1 MYRLLALL
9 MCLALPAHA
18 ETVVAGLSQKQVA
31 ITANFDGS
39 DILVYGAV
47 KRDAPAPEGGP
58 LQAIIAVSGPLEPV
72 VVRRKAKRVGIWVNT
87 DTVEIDSAPSFYA
100 IATSAPLSFVLSDTE
115 DLRYR
120 LSTERA
126 IRSVDAPQTVA
137 DSENFTEALIRI
149 RRDSGLYQMD
159 EGGVTMTDETLF
171 SASFELPSNL
181 TEGAYTARILLTRDG
196 MVVDEYKAILDVR
209 KVGLERFLYTLA
221 HEQSFLYGL
230 LSLTIAILAG
240 WGASAIFTVF
250 RK

>member
-1 MYRLLALL
+1 MFRLILL
-9 MCLALPAHA
+9 LVCLALPAQA

-47 KRDAPAPEGGP
+47 KRNAPAPDGGP
-58 LQAIIAVSGPLEPV
+58 LHAIIAVSGPLDPV

-87 DTVEIDSAPSFYA
+87 DTVEIDAAPSFYA
-100 IATSAPLSFVLSDTE
+100 IATSGPLTQVLSDTE
-115 DLRYR
+115 DLRYKI
-120 LSTERA
+120 STERM
-126 IRSVDAPQTVA
+126 IRSIDAPQTVG
-137 DSENFTEALIRI
+137 DSQDFTEALIRI
-149 RRDSGLYQMD
+149 RRNNGLYQLN
-159 EGGVTMTDETLF
+159 ESSVTMTDETLF
-171 SASFELPSNL
+171 SASFALPSNL
-181 TEGAYTARILLTRDG
+181 TEGAYTTRILLTRDG

-209 KVGLERFLYTLA
+209 KVGIERFLYTLA

-240 WGASAIFTVF
+240 WGASAIFTLF